1 MSDGEIGR
9 RGVLSGAGLLLATPG
24 LVVAQAKPQVAI
36 TTDKGVITLTLE
48 PGKAPVTTANFLR
61 YVAAAKYDGGQF
73 FRAARTKGAP
83 QLGSIVASP
92 NLRAQ
97 PYPAIGHEPTTKT
110 GLRHKAGTISLGRF
124 APGTARG
131 DFFICVSDLPYLD
144 ANPKAKGD
152 NLGFAA
158 FGQVVSGMSVVRRI
172 LAAPTSQ
179 ESKFPE
185 QRGQWLAPPVR
196 IISAKRIA

>member
-97 PYPAIGHEPTTKT
+97 PYPAIGTSRPPRRACGTRREPYRWAGSRPARRAATSSSAPATCPIWTLIQRLRATTWASR
-110 GLRHKAGTISLGRF
+110 LS
-124 APGTARG
+124 AR
-131 DFFICVSDLPYLD
+131 
-144 ANPKAKGD
+144 
-152 NLGFAA
+152 
-158 FGQVVSGMSVVRRI
+158 
-172 LAAPTSQ
+172 
-179 ESKFPE
+179 
-185 QRGQWLAPPVR
+185 W
-196 IISAKRIA
+196 